1 MLEPLVSMRGVTKF
15 IYGGDGRPLRNT
27 DVKILEDVDFDL
39 FPGEV
44 HVLVGENG
52 AGKSTL
58 MRILGGIIPPDRGEL
73 KIAGARVNLADARD
87 AREKGVAFIHQ
98 ELNLCANLDVA
109 HNIFLGREPRRRG
122 LKDAG
127 EMYRRSAELLKAL
140 STDLD
145 PRLPVA
151 RLSTAQQ
158 QLVEIA
164 KAMSFRSR
172 VVIMDEPTASLTKR
186 EIDVL
191 FDLIRRM
198 RAEGIGIVYI
208 SHRFEEILAIGDR
221 FTVLRDGRL
230 VGTLPIQ
237 SFEPNSV
244 IWMMAGRSID
254 EMYPRTHAVDPEP
267 VLELRGL
274 RLAAHTPPI
283 DLMVRRG
290 EVVGLGGLVGSGRTE
305 LAKSVFGA
313 RRFHGGEVRYL
324 GRKTNGWSPARLIRA
339 GMAYLSEDRKTEGLI
354 PPMSIRENLKSG
366 LSAVRGQ
373 PGLPVA
379 AEGGA
384 SGGQAHPQLSIVA
397 RSSEQLVST
406 LSGGNQQ
413 KCVLG
418 KWLCTAPRLLM
429 LDEPTRGI
437 DVGAKAQIHKLIDQ
451 IAGAG
456 VGHPHDQQRAARAHR
471 HQRPGLRHA
480 RGRGGGGAGGGTG
493 ADPGAGGGLH
503 GVTGPSPGGGLP
515 HFAKVRFH
523 GSHQHRSGSASVEIP
538 RRRLRSFGFV
548 GWISTRG
555 RRAWRPRSRSLQC
568 FRHERA
574 VAKPSRVGD
583 GADLFPV
590 CRGRA
595 MERSAAS
602 GSGSRRRS
610 ASPWG
615 DRSDF
620 WGAYVVPPDMDPET
634 TNSKRTD

>member
-1 MLEPLVSMRGVTKF
+1 MLQPLVSMRGITKF

-27 DVKILEDVDFDL
+27 DVKILEEVDFDL
-39 FPGEV
+39 LPGEV

-58 MRILGGIIPPDRGEL
+58 MKILGGIIPPDRGEL
-73 KIAGARVNLADARD
+73 EIAGARATLSDARD
-87 AREKGVAFIHQ
+87 ARENGIAFIHQ

-145 PRLPVA
+145 PRLPVS

-164 KAMSFRSR
+164 KAMSFKSR

-198 RAEGIGIVYI
+198 RAEGMGIVYI

-221 FTVLRDGRL
+221 FTVLRDGRQ

-237 SFEPNSV
+237 AFRPDSV

-254 EMYPRTHAVDPEP
+254 EMYPRTHFVQSQPI
-267 VLELRGL
+267 LEVRGL
-274 RLAAHTPPI
+274 RLAPHTPPI
-283 DLMVRRG
+283 DLTVRRG

-313 RRFHGGEVRYL
+313 RSFHGGEVRYL
-324 GRKTNGWSPARLIRA
+324 GQKTNGWSPARLIRA

-354 PPMSIRENLKSG
+354 PPMSIRENLSLASLG
-366 LSAVRGQ
+366 SVATLGFLSRPKEQ
-373 PGLPVA
+373 RQA
-379 AEGGA
+379 AA
-384 SGGQAHPQLSIVA
+384 LIQQLNIVA

-418 KWLCTAPRLLM
+418 KWLSTAPRLLM

-451 IAGAG
+451 IASTG
-456 VGHPHDQQRAARAHR
+456 VGILMISSELPELIGISDRVYVMRD
-471 HQRPGLRHA
+471 
-480 RGRGGGGAGGGTG
+480 GGMVAELDAGPELT
-493 ADPGAGGGLH
+493 
-503 GVTGPSPGGGLP
+503 
-515 HFAKVRFH
+515 
-523 GSHQHRSGSASVEIP
+523 Q
-538 RRRLRSFGFV
+538 
-548 GWISTRG
+548 
-555 RRAWRPRSRSLQC
+555 
-568 FRHERA
+568 ERV
-574 VAKPSRVGD
+574 VACMV
-583 GADLFPV
+583 
-590 CRGRA
+590 
-595 MERSAAS
+595 
-602 GSGSRRRS
+602 
-610 ASPWG
+610 
-615 DRSDF
+615 
-620 WGAYVVPPDMDPET
+620 
-634 TNSKRTD
+634 